1 MADAKSSPILELMSN
16 GALSPYRDFSADEW
30 GKLREG
36 AEMTLTETELEKLRG
51 LGETISLAET
61 EEIYLPLSRL
71 LSLYVEA
78 TQTLYS
84 ATNEFLGSETKVPF
98 IIGVAG
104 SVAVGKST
112 TSRILREMLARWPS
126 HPKVELITTD
136 GFLFP
141 NQVLE
146 ERGIMHRKGFPESFD
161 LKRLRGFLAEV
172 KSGRAAAEAPVYS
185 HIAYDIL
192 PEEKIRISRPDIL
205 IVEGLNVLQPAVL
218 AKEGTEIPF
227 VSDYFDFSIYIDA
240 EVETVQRWYVERFMS
255 LRKTAF
261 REPGAYFERYA
272 ELDDAAAEE
281 TAIDIWTRINLKN
294 LNENILP
301 TRTRADLILHKSG
314 DHHIDRVLLRKI

>member
-1 MADAKSSPILELMSN
+1 
-16 GALSPYRDFSADEW
+16 
-30 GKLREG
+30 
-36 AEMTLTETELEKLRG
+36 
-51 LGETISLAET
+51 LG
-61 EEIYLPLSRL
+61 R
-71 LSLYVEA
+71 
-78 TQTLYS
+78 
-84 ATNEFLGSETKVPF
+84 ETKVPF

-146 ERGIMHRKGFPESFD
+146 ERGIMQRKGFPESFD
-161 LKRLRGFLAEV
+161 LKRLRGFLADV

-192 PEEKIRISRPDIL
+192 PEEKIRVSRPDIL

-240 EVETVQRWYVERFMS
+240 DIETLQRWYVERFMG

-272 ELDDAAAEE
+272 ELDDAGAEK

-301 TRTRADLILHKSG
+301 TRARADLILHKSG